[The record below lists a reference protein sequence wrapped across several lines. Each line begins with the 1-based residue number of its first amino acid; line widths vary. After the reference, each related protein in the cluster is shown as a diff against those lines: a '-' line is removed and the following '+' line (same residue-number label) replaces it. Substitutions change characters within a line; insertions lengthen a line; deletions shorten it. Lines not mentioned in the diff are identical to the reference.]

1 VDLIKIDYD
10 NNSVNARDVYDY
22 IFDGQEKKTAFNVWI
37 TRAISK
43 YKKEDGVDFQS
54 FMIES
59 NGGRPRKEYAV
70 TVEMAKDLCMVAPT
84 KKGDETR
91 AYFRKCEDIVKQT
104 YAKKMSL
111 RLLSI
116 EQRKTLTDNVKESGE
131 NERMHGHGYSNF
143 TKLAYRL
150 CGIDEAFKT
159 YKKEYKGDIGFRD
172 LLDEDKLKRVE
183 TVEKMIA
190 GLLELGKEY
199 GEIKDVLEPVF
210 KSVKGVE

>member
-1 VDLIKIDYD
+1 MDLIKIDYD